1 MVIGMSQWEEMSVKE
16 LKAELKRLKI
26 SQSGNKKEL
35 IKKLEDSDIIDAK
48 IENDEATKGIKNKI
62 HEGFIVLKNITVSP
76 IVITIVILINT

>member
-1 MVIGMSQWEEMSVKE
+1 MVIWMSQWEEMSVKE

-48 IENDEATKGIKNKI
+48 MKMMRRRKE
-62 HEGFIVLKNITVSP
+62 
-76 IVITIVILINT
+76 